1 MSRFGKINPMIRRPL
16 QWTLATALILTLTL
30 SCASSPDLEP
40 VPINAVGTPTPTPF
54 QPEPG
59 VYDLPFFDDA
69 ANPQAIATYTPYPTT
84 TVYQNGVFNPQVLP
98 PDADVNPLFSAV
110 TNPLTGMPAS
120 DPLLL
125 ERRPIAIKVA
135 NFPRYV
141 RPQSG
146 LTLADV
152 VFEYYI
158 EDLLT
163 RFIAVFYG
171 NDTPMA
177 GPVRSGRYFDEHVL
191 RMYHSFFV
199 FKFADPRE
207 YDYFKASDFA
217 DFLVVPGFGACPPF
231 IGGKYKRE
239 SYNNVFFDTARFK
252 NCIERKG
259 VDNTRPALH
268 GGFFSE
274 DAPDSALVFNRISTR
289 YSADSYNYWEY
300 DPASQKYIRY
310 QEITDT
316 RNGKPPSFALL
327 MDDQTHLPV
336 TADTVAVIFVP
347 HTFATLNEAED
358 EVYHIDLLNYGE
370 AYVFRNGLAYPAQW
384 HRTNLYQ
391 PLLLTDLNNLP
402 IYLKPGR
409 TFYQVIGR
417 TSTYSQ
423 SGTDWYF
430 NFKTP

>member
-1 MSRFGKINPMIRRPL
+1 MFRFGKISHMTQRFL
-16 QWTLATALILTLTL
+16 QWTLPTVLVLTLTL
-30 SCASSPDLEP
+30 SCASAPGLIP
-40 VPINAVGTPTPTPF
+40 APLINSGPPTPTPF
-54 QPEPG
+54 QPELG
-59 VYDLPFFDDA
+59 KYDSPFSEVVA
-69 ANPQAIATYTPYPTT
+69 PQVAVTFTPYPTT
-84 TVYQNGVFNPQVLP
+84 TVYQNGVFDPQVLP
-98 PDADVNPLFSAV
+98 PDASVNPLFSSV
-110 TNPLTGMPAS
+110 TNPLTGLPAS

-125 ERRPIAIKVA
+125 ERRPIAIKIA
-135 NFPRYV
+135 NYPRYN

-158 EDLLT
+158 EAFLT
-163 RFIAVFYG
+163 RFIAIFYG

-177 GPVRSGRYFDEHVL
+177 GPVRSGRYFDEHIL
-191 RMYHSFFV
+191 RMYNSFFV

-207 YDYFKASDFA
+207 YNYFKASDFA
-217 DFLVVPGFGACPPF
+217 DFLVVPGFGSCPPF
-231 IGGKYKRE
+231 LAGKYKRE
-239 SYNNVFFDTARFK
+239 SYNNVFFDTSRFK
-252 NCIERKG
+252 DCNQHKG
-259 VDNTRPALH
+259 VDNSRPTLR

-274 DAPDSALVFNRISTR
+274 DPPVSLLSFKRIFTR
-289 YSADSYNYWEY
+289 YSVDDYNYWEY
-300 DPASQKYIRY
+300 DPASRKYFRY
-310 QEITDT
+310 QEATDT
-316 RNGKPPSFALL
+316 RNGRSPAYAPL

-336 TADTVAVIFVP
+336 TADNVVVLFVP

-370 AYVFRNGLAYPAQW
+370 AYVFRNGLAYPALW
-384 HRTNLYQ
+384 HRTDSNQ